1 MSHQHIAPST
11 AHAAPSTSHPAR
23 RRYNIRV
30 TRKLFFALT
39 LIVATAAIALQAQAQ
54 RNAGPSVDVFKS
66 ATCGCCAKW
75 VDHMRHAGFTVHV
88 TDLEEADL
96 QKIKARYGVPAS
108 AQSCH
113 TARVGGF
120 TVEGHVP
127 ATEVKRLLKEKPAVV
142 GLAVP
147 GMPLGSPGMEVAGM
161 KPQPYN
167 VLTFD
172 KNGSMTVYSVQ
183 KP

>member
-1 MSHQHIAPST
+1 MAPV
-11 AHAAPSTSHPAR
+11 R
-23 RRYNIRV
+23 
-30 TRKLFFALT
+30 
-39 LIVATAAIALQAQAQ
+39 AQQ
-54 RNAGPSVDVFKS
+54 NGGPSVEVFKS

-75 VDHMRHAGFTVHV
+75 VDHMRQAGFTVQV
-88 TDLEEADL
+88 TDFSKDELD
-96 QKIKARYGVPAS
+96 KIKAQHGVPETAK
-108 AQSCH
+108 SCH

-127 ATEVKRLLKEKPAVV
+127 PAEIKRLLKEKPKVA

-147 GMPLGSPGMEVAGM
+147 GMPLGSPGMEVSGVQ
-161 KPQPYN
+161 PQPYQ

-172 KNGSMTVYSVQ
+172 REGRTQVYSVQ

>member
-1 MSHQHIAPST
+1 MSPV
-11 AHAAPSTSHPAR
+11 R
-23 RRYNIRV
+23 
-30 TRKLFFALT
+30 
-39 LIVATAAIALQAQAQ
+39 AQQDAK
-54 RNAGPSVDVFKS
+54 PSVDVFKS

-75 VDHMRHAGFTVHV
+75 VDHMRQAGFTVHV
-88 TDLEEADL
+88 SDLPEAEL
-96 QKIKARYGVPAS
+96 KKIKARYGVPVPAH
-108 AQSCH
+108 SCH

-127 ATEVKRLLKEKPAVV
+127 AADVKRLLKEKPKVA

-147 GMPLGSPGMEVAGM
+147 GMPLGSPGMEVSGVRA
-161 KPQPYN
+161 QPYQ

-172 KNGSMTVYSVQ
+172 KQGATKVYSVQ